1 METLQTTIDLL
12 GRIAWMLALLKT
24 SGFIKTK
31 KTKKKFRII
40 LSFPYRKWLLAFVAW
55 LF

>member
-1 METLQTTIDLL
+1 MKELEEIFDLL
-12 GRIAWMLALLKT
+12 GRIAWILALLKT